1 MSSSISE
8 MTTVKPCKTIR
19 GHTHHVQGVV
29 HLPDERHIIT
39 GSGDGSLRLWELQS
53 GTQVGK
59 DWRDEEDKTLV
70 TAIALSPNG
79 TAVASG
85 GFDGKVRLWDVE
97 TGKVIG
103 KWTAHS
109 DTVASVCWSTDG
121 KRVLSGSGDAER
133 NSGTARVWDIKS
145 SKTILEIKTGS
156 DNGSWVAIYSPDS
169 LKIAT
174 VGKTVATIWDA
185 KTGKLLSRVPTPA
198 DLSSMVWMSDGK
210 KLVGGSKNSIMIFDT
225 STLQKITTLEGHR
238 SWVHVIA
245 LSRNERLLVSASY
258 DYTAH
263 LWNLDTNLPVGP
275 ALEHERTV
283 LCAAISADGK
293 LLVTGCDD
301 NNVYVWDLHAILN
314 KAGLEDLLSI
324 PDVSFIT
331 LR

>member
-1 MSSSISE
+1 
-8 MTTVKPCKTIR
+8 
-19 GHTHHVQGVV
+19 
-29 HLPDERHIIT
+29 
-39 GSGDGSLRLWELQS
+39 
-53 GTQVGK
+53 
-59 DWRDEEDKTLV
+59 V

-109 DTVASVCWSTDG
+109 DAVASVCWSTGG

-145 SKTILEIKTGS
+145 SKTILEIQTGS

-174 VGKTVATIWDA
+174 VSKTVANIWDA

-198 DLSSMVWMSDGK
+198 DLSSVVWMSDGK

-225 STLQKITTLEGHR
+225 STLQKITTLKGHR

-275 ALEHERTV
+275 PLEHERTV

-301 NNVYVWDLHAILN
+301 NNVYVWDLHAILD